1 MVHLY
6 PTWSLQGNSIQD
18 EAQFE
23 VPTLHV
29 LFSIPITPGNIARPL
44 SVPLPETLISVIRE
58 QLIDWIASEALGGD
72 KVAAEW
78 VVLASISRT

>member
-1 MVHLY
+1 MH
-6 PTWSLQGNSIQD
+6 D

-29 LFSIPITPGNIARPL
+29 LFSIPITSGNIARPL
-44 SVPLPETLISVIRE
+44 RVPLPETPISVIRE
-58 QLIDWIASEALGGD
+58 QLIDWIATEALGGD

-78 VVLASISRT
+78 VILASVSRT